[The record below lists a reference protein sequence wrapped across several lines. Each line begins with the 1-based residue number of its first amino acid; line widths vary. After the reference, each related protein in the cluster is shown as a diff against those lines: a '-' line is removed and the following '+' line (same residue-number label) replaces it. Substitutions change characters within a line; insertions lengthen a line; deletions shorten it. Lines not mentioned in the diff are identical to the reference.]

1 MYVYSCKSEY
11 MYRINL
17 LFKLWLPAAWK
28 VHGGPCASLH
38 LAKCLKSN
46 QMFIPTWQY
55 SISGHEFCG
64 FSFVKEC
71 ALNPR
76 VLKLFKIK
84 STTFQH
90 RVHTTTF
97 MNFNPIGN
105 QYYARSIPGYW
116 NTGTLPFMV
125 WILGFTQPI
134 LMRSHYIIC
143 HFY

>member
-1 MYVYSCKSEY
+1 MYVYSCKSGQ
-11 MYRINL
+11 MYRVNL

-28 VHGGPCASLH
+28 VHGGPCASVH

-55 SISGHEFCG
+55 SISGYDFCG
-64 FSFVKEC
+64 LSFVKEC

-76 VLKLFKIK
+76 VLKFFKSSQPLFNI
-84 STTFQH
+84 

-97 MNFNPIGN
+97 MNFLIPLET
-105 QYYARSIPGYW
+105 YCYTRSIPVYW

-134 LMRSHYIIC
+134 LMWSTQ
-143 HFY
+143 

>member
-1 MYVYSCKSEY
+1 MYVYSCKSKY

-64 FSFVKEC
+64 FRFVKEC

-97 MNFNPIGN
+97 MNFFKSP
-105 QYYARSIPGYW
+105 W
-116 NTGTLPFMV
+116 K
-125 WILGFTQPI
+125 PI
-134 LMRSHYIIC
+134 LCQEPGIQAHYHSWCEFWGLHNQFWCDLII
-143 HFY
+143 